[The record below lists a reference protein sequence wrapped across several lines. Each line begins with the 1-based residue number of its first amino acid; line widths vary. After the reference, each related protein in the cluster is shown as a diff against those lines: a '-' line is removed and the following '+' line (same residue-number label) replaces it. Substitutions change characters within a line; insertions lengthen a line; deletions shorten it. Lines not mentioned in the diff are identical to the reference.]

1 MSRCS
6 CGHSTE
12 SRTPRTQMV
21 FSIGLLV
28 SLVAITYFFVGEA
41 LAVQTGL
48 WGSTLYLLVYRSQL
62 FTNKKRNSME
72 QKQNQVREILNE

>member
-6 CGHSTE
+6 CGHGTE
-12 SRTPRTQMV
+12 SKTTRTQMV
-21 FSIGLLV
+21 FSVGLLV

-48 WGSTLYLLVYRSQL
+48 WGSILYLAVYRSQL
-62 FTNKKRNSME
+62 FTGKKRVSE
-72 QKQNQVREILNE
+72 KQKQNQVRGILNE